1 MSVNV
6 NRIIEERIKT
16 IWIEISKL
24 PNDKSNM
31 TFQYEEWGHIGFS
44 LGNAGYVGYS
54 NEIDI
59 GLNAEVRITIIEN
72 IWDDFAIELNLFNP
86 INADFYYSEINKKL
100 DGPLTYI
107 FGTPHFLT
115 KGIDYESFEDRKKK
129 FHLFPYT
136 DDGFKQLK
144 EKYSWIYHD
153 LFLPKL
159 KETLNIKFLDSTIND
174 KVEYLGGSSDDYFLA
189 LHGLLFRR
197 MILAKLSGN
206 PLYED
211 ICEWNRG
218 ICAKLDLIPE
228 DNRNAFQKNFR
239 KVFEIVYERLKNVKP
254 MDDTR
259 LLLNLS

>member
-1 MSVNV
+1 MSLNV
-6 NRIIEERIKT
+6 NRIIEERIRK

-31 TFQYEEWGHIGFS
+31 TFQYEKWGNIGFY
-44 LGNAGYVGYS
+44 LGNAGYIGYS

-59 GLNAEVRITIIEN
+59 ALNANVRITMVEN
-72 IWDDFAIELNLFNP
+72 IWDDFALELNLFNY
-86 INADFYYSEINKKL
+86 NTDDFYYSEINKKL

-107 FGTPHFLT
+107 FGTPHFLI
-115 KGIDYESFEDRKKK
+115 KGIDYESFDDRKKK
-129 FHLFPYT
+129 FHLFSY
-136 DDGFKQLK
+136 DDEGFKLLK
-144 EKYSWIYHD
+144 EKYTWIYHD

-159 KETLNIKFLDSTIND
+159 KETLDIKFLDSTIND
-174 KVEYLGGSSDDYFLA
+174 KIEYLGGSSDDYFLA

-228 DNRNAFQKNFR
+228 ENRNAFQKNFR

-254 MDDTR
+254 MEDTQ
-259 LLLNLS
+259 LVLNLR